1 MARSLRVQ
9 YNGAF
14 YHVTARGNEKKR
26 IYFSNPDYEKFK
38 YYINRAQDKYQFLL
52 HCFVL
57 MVNHY
62 HLVIETPFANLNSIM
77 HYINSSYTN
86 YVNRKMKRTG
96 HLLQGRYKAILIDH
110 DSYLLELSRYLH
122 LNPVRAGIVQ
132 RPEDYPHSSYGSF
145 IGKRSDGNICRDF
158 ILRMVSQHEK
168 KAMQAYRNFVEHAMG
183 TNLDNPLKKIYGGVI
198 AGEASFITNVMG
210 KLAKL
215 DLSDDDIAN
224 RRTLRLRYTPDEIM
238 EQLSLI
244 LNVDRDTIVNG
255 TMRDYRSIAIYLMKK
270 CTGLTNKDIGQIFGK
285 LSYSGVSK
293 VYRRFEEK
301 IGKDSSLRKKVME
314 IMEIMSNVKG

>member
-1 MARSLRVQ
+1 MARSLRIQ
-9 YNGAF
+9 YDGAF
-14 YHVTARGNEKKR
+14 YHVTARGNEKRR
-26 IYFSNPDYEKFK
+26 IYFSNADYEKFK
-38 YYINRAQDKYQFLL
+38 YYINRAQEKYQFLL

-86 YVNRKMKRTG
+86 YVNRKMKRSG

-132 RPEDYPHSSYGSF
+132 RPEDYPYSSYVSF
-145 IGKRSDGNICRDF
+145 IGKRSDENICRDF
-158 ILRMVSQHEK
+158 ILGMVSQHEK

-183 TNLDNPLKKIYGGVI
+183 THLDNPLQKIHGGVI
-198 AGEASFITNVMG
+198 AGERSFVTNALG

-224 RRTLRLRYTPDEIM
+224 RRALRSRYTPDEIM
-238 EQLSLI
+238 EKLSLI
-244 LNVDRDTIVNG
+244 WNVDRNIIVNDTIRG
-255 TMRDYRSIAIYLMKK
+255 YRSIAIYLMKK
-270 CTGLTNKDIGQIFGK
+270 YTGLTNKEIGQVFGN

-301 IGKDSSLRKKVME
+301 IGKDRSLKKKVADL
-314 IMEIMSNVKG
+314 MSNVKG